1 MRVAN
6 QPTNGQLRVVK
17 KKTTIKDE
25 VRHIQEMRKQLV
37 HQLPQIFAAADP
49 QPVVNPEEAVKVK
62 SIGLVKEEQDD
73 VPKDVDDL
81 GGEAADGAAVL
92 AINKINKAIGVLTIT
107 ICVLCFA
114 NALAE
119 VIIPLDRSYLAG
131 SAQAAKFYA
140 SSVARFYV
148 ESGLAIAMLV
158 ESEPHRTLGTL
169 MLCAV
174 VAEIVML
181 CVAKNS
187 GFEIG
192 LLISVPIAGI
202 KIGLGW
208 LGLVDD

>member
-17 KKTTIKDE
+17 TKTTIKDE

-49 QPVVNPEEAVKVK
+49 QPVVNPEEAVKVE
-62 SIGLVKEEQDD
+62 SVSLVKEERGD
-73 VPKDVDDL
+73 VPEDVDDL

-92 AINKINKAIGVLTIT
+92 SINMMNMASLLLIITACLLSVGNAFAKAILT
-107 ICVLCFA
+107 
-114 NALAE
+114 
-119 VIIPLDRSYLAG
+119 G
-131 SAQAAKFYA
+131 SAQ
-140 SSVARFYV
+140 VARINALRVAGIYMA
-148 ESGLAIAMLV
+148 SGLAILTYHERSRA
-158 ESEPHRTLGTL
+158 LGTL
-169 MLCAV
+169 VLCTI

-181 CVAKNS
+181 CVDKNT

-192 LLISVPIAGI
+192 LLVSVPIAGI